1 MKTRRENPIEVLVIT
16 FLLNAVIGMVW
27 VGVPLFA
34 IHLGAQPVALG
45 TIGTAASATYVL
57 MAAASGRLS
66 DRWGK
71 RFFLRISLLQYAA
84 ALLALTRST
93 TWQHLAI
100 AMVVA
105 VAASGMF
112 WPSYMALFAD
122 LAPSRGLSRFLS
134 IYNVSWCAGA
144 AAGSLVGGI
153 LAQIGY
159 AAPFYVGAAI
169 TIGCSA
175 RLWYR
180 GSGGAQQSTAPTDG
194 QAAEPSPKANVF
206 LILSW
211 VGGFAVYFAAN
222 AIRVL
227 FPKLALE
234 LGFGKAT
241 VGTLLAVTWITQTAA
256 FAVLGV
262 WQGWHYRLAPLMLLE
277 FAAAGGVVAVAGAR
291 RGALFALG
299 FGIVGITAGLT
310 YSSGYYYGMQRQT
323 GKGQRAGLHEAISA
337 AGSAAGPITAG
348 LIASATS
355 LRASFI
361 FCAGLIVTCALA
373 QPVLRGCLLARG
385 ALEDVRREYRSAG
398 RT

>member
-1 MKTRRENPIEVLVIT
+1 MTARRENPVEVLVIT

-71 RFFLRISLLQYAA
+71 RFFLRVSMLQYAA
-84 ALLALTRST
+84 ALVALSRST
-93 TWQHLAI
+93 TWQHVAA

-122 LAPSRGLSRFLS
+122 LAPSHGLSRFLS

-144 AAGSLVGGI
+144 AVGSLVGGV
-153 LAQIGY
+153 LVEMGY
-159 AAPFYVGAAI
+159 AVPFYVGAAI
-169 TIGCSA
+169 TLGCSA

-180 GSGGAQQSTAPTDG
+180 GTGTAQSSMAAADDN
-194 QAAEPSPKANVF
+194 AAEPSPKANVF

-211 VGGFAVYFAAN
+211 VGGFAIYFSAN
-222 AIRVL
+222 AIRIL
-227 FPKLALE
+227 FPKLALQ
-234 LGFGKAT
+234 LGFEKAT
-241 VGTLLAVTWITQTAA
+241 VGTLLAVSWITQTAA

-262 WQGWHYRLAPLMLLE
+262 WQGWHYRLAPLLLLE
-277 FAAAGGVVAVAGAR
+277 FAAAGGLIAVAGAR
-291 RGALFALG
+291 RWALFALG

-337 AGSAAGPITAG
+337 AGSALGPITAG

-361 FCAGLIVTCALA
+361 FCAALILACALA
-373 QPVLRGCLLARG
+373 QPVLRGCLLRRG
-385 ALEDVRREYRSAG
+385 SLPAQ
-398 RT
+398 